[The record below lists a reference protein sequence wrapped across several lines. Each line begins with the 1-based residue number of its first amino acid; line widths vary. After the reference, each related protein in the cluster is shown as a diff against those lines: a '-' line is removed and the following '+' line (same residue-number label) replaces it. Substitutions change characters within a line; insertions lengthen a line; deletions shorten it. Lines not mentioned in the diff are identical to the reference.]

1 MNNLSDNSFMRLP
14 TFCGGNMKRIVFYLL
29 IALTLIPALVYP
41 IGLSSARAVGMGGAY
56 TGLAKGVY
64 APLYNPANLGL
75 SGYRQFGIELAGA
88 GAEISNNSF
97 SLDDYNQYT
106 GAILTDDD
114 KSTIL
119 GKIPT
124 EGLKISADI
133 EASAMNISVG
143 PLVFSLNGVA
153 ATEVNLGKDAL
164 ELFLNG
170 NGLSDTFSLNG
181 MYSEAIAYAS
191 AGISYGKSIYKSG
204 TRQLAIGATYKYLRG
219 FGYERVTELR
229 GGVITLET
237 GFQGEGTMIAQTA
250 TGGTGYAVDIGAA
263 LKLSDN
269 YTAGITIKNFLS
281 NMTWNKETEEHG
293 YHFQFDTLTLDNM
306 DNDSLVVSDD
316 YSINIPSFQSK
327 LPSVMKVGL
336 ANTSGKLLWAID
348 WEQGFKLAPGASSKP
363 RISIGAEYRLIG
375 LLPLRAGYSIGG
387 GKGTVVS
394 GGTGLDFSLLY
405 LDIAASNHSGFNFNK
420 SKGLHL
426 AVSAGLKF

>member
-1 MNNLSDNSFMRLP
+1 
-14 TFCGGNMKRIVFYLL
+14 MKKTMLFLAIISL
-29 IALTLIPALVYP
+29 LIPALAYTT
-41 IGLSSARAVGMGGAY
+41 GLSSARAVGMGGAY

-64 APLYNPANLGL
+64 APLYNPANIGL

-114 KSTIL
+114 KSAIL
-119 GKIPT
+119 GKIPA
-124 EGLKISADI
+124 EGLKITADI
-133 EASAMNISVG
+133 EASAMNLSVG
-143 PLVFSLNGVA
+143 SFVFSLNGVA
-153 ATEVNLGKDAL
+153 ATETNLGKDAL

-181 MYSEAIAYAS
+181 MYSEAVAYAS
-191 AGISYGKSIYKSG
+191 AGISYGTSIYKSG
-204 TRQLAIGATYKYLRG
+204 TRQLAIGATYKYIRG
-219 FGYERVTELR
+219 FGYEEVTELR

-237 GFQGEGTMIAQTA
+237 GFEGEGTMIAHTA

-269 YTAGITIKNFLS
+269 YTVGASITNFIS
-281 NMTWNKETEEHG
+281 NINWNKETEEHG

-316 YSINIPSFQSK
+316 YSIDIPNFQSK
-327 LPSVMKVGL
+327 LPSVLRVGL
-336 ANTSGKLLWAID
+336 ANTSGKLLWAVD
-348 WEQGFKLAPGASSKP
+348 WEQGFKLAPGVSAKP
-363 RISIGAEYRLIG
+363 RISVGAEYRLIG

-387 GKGTVVS
+387 DKGTVIS

-405 LDIAASNHSGFNFNK
+405 IDVAASNHSGFNFSK

-426 AVSAGLKF
+426 AFSAGMKF